1 MLALRSLIFL
11 LLQLVLTPI
20 FSTMAIL
27 TYPFPP
33 LTRYRLI
40 SSYARTMIW
49 LLKVVCGI
57 RHQVIGIENIPKEPC
72 IVLCKHQ
79 SAWETLALQ
88 VIFPP
93 QAWVL
98 KRELLWLPFFGWG
111 LAMTSPISIN
121 RSDGKGAVK
130 QLLKQGKERLAQGFF
145 VVIFPEGTR
154 IPYGERGKYKVG
166 GALLAASAGVPVLP
180 VAHNAGRLWGRN
192 SFIKRPGLITMSIGA
207 PIVTSGLK
215 ADEINARAEAWIEN
229 EIQHWHTNKTIYSRG
244 DAEK

>member
-1 MLALRSLIFL
+1 MLFIRSLTFL
-11 LLQLVLTPI
+11 VLQLLLTPI

-27 TYPFPP
+27 TFPFSP

-49 LLKVVCGI
+49 LLKIVCGI
-57 RHQVIGIENIPKEPC
+57 HHRVVGIENIPAEPC
-72 IVLCKHQ
+72 VVLCKHQ

-111 LAMTSPISIN
+111 LAMTSPIAIN

-130 QLLKQGKERLAQGFF
+130 QLLKQGKQRLAQGFF

-154 IPYGERGKYKVG
+154 IPFGERGKYKIG
-166 GALLAASAGVPVLP
+166 GSLLAASAGVPVVP

-192 SFIKRPGLITMSIGA
+192 SFIKRPGLVTMSIGQ
-207 PIVTSGLK
+207 IIDTKGLK
-215 ADEINARAEAWIEN
+215 ADEINARTEAWIEH
-229 EIQHWHTNKTIYSRG
+229 EILQLPH
-244 DAEK
+244 

>member
-1 MLALRSLIFL
+1 MLVIRSLIFL
-11 LLQLVLTPI
+11 FLQLLLTPI
-20 FSTMAIL
+20 FSTLAIL

-57 RHQVIGIENIPKEPC
+57 SHEVRGIENIPDKPC

-111 LAMTSPISIN
+111 LAMTSPIAIN
-121 RSDGKGAVK
+121 RRDGKGAVK
-130 QLLKQGKERLAQGFF
+130 QLLTQGKARLAQGFF

-154 IPYGERGKYKVG
+154 IPFGERGKYKVG
-166 GALLAASAGVPVLP
+166 GALLAASSGAPVVP

-192 SFIKRPGLITMSIGA
+192 SFIKRPGLVTMSIGA
-207 PIVTSGLK
+207 PIPSQGLK
-215 ADEINARAEAWIEN
+215 ADQINQLTEEWIEN
-229 EIQHWHTNKTIYSRG
+229 EIQQLAH
-244 DAEK
+244 

>member
-1 MLALRSLIFL
+1 MLTLRSLIFL

-20 FSTMAIL
+20 FSTLAIL
-27 TYPFPP
+27 TFPFSP

-49 LLKVVCGI
+49 LLKVICGI
-57 RHQVIGIENIPKEPC
+57 RHRVTGLENIPENPC
-72 IVLCKHQ
+72 VVLCKHQ

-111 LAMTSPISIN
+111 LAMTSPIAIN
-121 RSDGKGAVK
+121 RSDGKSAVK
-130 QLLKQGKERLAQGFF
+130 QLLRQGKERLAQGFF

-154 IPYGERGKYKVG
+154 IPFGERGKYKIG

-192 SFIKRPGLITMSIGA
+192 SFIKRPGLITMSIAA
-207 PIVTSGLK
+207 PMATAGLK
-215 ADEINARAEAWIEN
+215 ADEINSRTEAWIEN
-229 EIQHWHTNKTIYSRG
+229 EIQTLEH
-244 DAEK
+244 

>member
-1 MLALRSLIFL
+1 MLVIRSLVFL
-11 LLQLVLTPI
+11 LLQLLLTPI
-20 FSTMAIL
+20 FSTLAIF
-27 TYPFPP
+27 TFPFSP

-40 SSYARTMIW
+40 SNYARTMLW
-49 LLKVVCGI
+49 LLRVVCNI
-57 RHQVIGIENIPKEPC
+57 RHEVKGIENIPKEPC
-72 IVLCKHQ
+72 VVLCKHQ

-111 LAMTSPISIN
+111 LAMTSPIAIN

-154 IPYGERGKYKVG
+154 IPYGQRGKYKIG
-166 GALLAASAGVPVLP
+166 GSLLAASSSKPVVP

-192 SFIKRPGLITMSIGA
+192 AFVKRPGLITMSIGV
-207 PIVTSGLK
+207 PIETKGLK
-215 ADEINARAEAWIEN
+215 ADEINTRTETWIEN
-229 EIQHWHTNKTIYSRG
+229 EIQQLAH
-244 DAEK
+244 